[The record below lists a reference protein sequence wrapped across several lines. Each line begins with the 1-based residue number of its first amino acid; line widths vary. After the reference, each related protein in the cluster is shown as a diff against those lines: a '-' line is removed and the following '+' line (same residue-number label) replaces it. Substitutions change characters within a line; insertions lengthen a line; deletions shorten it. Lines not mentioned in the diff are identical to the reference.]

1 MHETTLTAEHI
12 LRESRVGADVIK
24 HSHEAY
30 KRHVE
35 TKGAPSAG
43 WHGASDIVT
52 LKGLGGDFLWA
63 ENPLQPSRIR
73 FTFDPAHVGSQG
85 TYKIEALPW
94 QVEEGTFF
102 SVPNNPAIGWAAVC
116 LMPKTGPTR
125 VFTVYGMFTDAAWTI
140 SILMLNKLDA
150 QGPVQPPFSV
160 LRML

>member
-12 LRESRVGADVIK
+12 LRESRLGADVIK
-24 HSHEAY
+24 HSHAAY

-35 TKGAPSAG
+35 QKTEAAAG

-63 ENPLQPSRIR
+63 ENPLQPARIQ
-73 FTFDPAHVGSQG
+73 FTFDPARIGSQG

-102 SVPNNPAIGWAAVC
+102 SVPNNPAIGW
-116 LMPKTGPTR
+116 
-125 VFTVYGMFTDAAWTI
+125 
-140 SILMLNKLDA
+140 
-150 QGPVQPPFSV
+150 
-160 LRML
+160 